1 MPQQLIPHI
10 NHALVPKPHTPM
22 YLMHKFWARKPG
34 NVVSEYINHYSRKG
48 GITLDPFCGSGVTP
62 IESLR
67 LRRKTIATDIDP
79 ISTFITRMSIVPVD
93 LNEYE
98 TTFES
103 IKENSKVRN

>member
-22 YLMHKFWARKPG
+22 YLMHKFWARKPD

-48 GITLDPFCGSGVTP
+48 CVTLDPFCGSGVTP

-67 LRRKTIATDIDP
+67 LRRKTNGTDIDP
-79 ISTFITRMSIVPVD
+79 ISTFITKCQSFQLTL
-93 LNEYE
+93 LNM
-98 TTFES
+98 
-103 IKENSKVRN
+103 KKRLR